1 MIRRPPRST
10 RTDTLFPYRRSSD
23 LDPSPR
29 MLATV
34 AEAATGRALEN
45 IATARA
51 SAESLPFGDGHFCIA
66 ATRYSAHHWLD
77 LDAAVKEM
85 RRVVKPGGYIM
96 IIDLEG
102 NEDALVDTHLQAME
116 VLRDRSHIRDR
127 TQIGRPSCR
136 ARGCQSV

>member
-77 LDAAVKEM
+77 LDAAVKE
-85 RRVVKPGGYIM
+85 RSEEHTSELQVTNAQLVCRLL
-96 IIDLEG
+96 LEK
-102 NEDALVDTHLQAME
+102 NKHNQHT
-116 VLRDRSHIRDR
+116 
-127 TQIGRPSCR
+127 
-136 ARGCQSV
+136 

>member
-1 MIRRPPRST
+1 
-10 RTDTLFPYRRSSD
+10 
-23 LDPSPR
+23 

-96 IIDLEG
+96 VIDLEG

-127 TQIGRPSCR
+127 TPSEWVR
-136 ARGCQSV
+136 LLSAAGVTDIDRKSTRLKSSQ